1 MTSASQVANECS
13 AWIDPK
19 LIIPAVCV
27 ILASVIVPILLH
39 HLKGRRER
47 NDKIFDIRK
56 VVYTEYFKKYEEAAA
71 SLGQDY
77 EHFSKVTFKD
87 AFYKLLESDSSSE
100 SIVDFQQVV
109 GEFPLKVQDS
119 HRKTTQELTSLKVLG
134 SSKLLSLTKE
144 FEGLN
149 NQMLTLMPEWLGEL
163 NQSMTMPDF
172 EAPIAIR
179 MKKLGAQAESLKES
193 IIQQM
198 RIELGLNKS

>member
-1 MTSASQVANECS
+1 MTSVSQVATECS
-13 AWIDPK
+13 AWTDPK

-27 ILASVIVPILLH
+27 VLASVIVPILLH

-56 VVYTEYFKKYEEAAA
+56 VVYTEYFKKYEDAAE

-77 EHFSKVTFKD
+77 EHFSKVTIKD
-87 AFYKLLESDSSSE
+87 AFYNLLESDNSSE
-100 SIVDFQQVV
+100 SIVEFQQVV
-109 GEFPLKVQDS
+109 GEFPMKVQDS
-119 HRKTTQELTSLKVLG
+119 HRKTTQELTSLKILG

-144 FEGLN
+144 FEDLN
-149 NQMLTLMPEWLGEL
+149 NQMLALTSEWLGEL

-179 MKKLGAQAESLKES
+179 MKELGAQAESLKES

-198 RIELGLNKS
+198 RTELGLNKS

>member
-1 MTSASQVANECS
+1 MASASQVVNECS
-13 AWIDPK
+13 AWVDPK
-19 LIIPAVCV
+19 LIIHAVCV

-39 HLKGRRER
+39 HLKGRREI

-77 EHFSKVTFKD
+77 EHFSKVTIKD

-100 SIVDFQQVV
+100 SIVEFQQLV

-149 NQMLTLMPEWLGEL
+149 NQMLALTSEWLGEL
-163 NQSMTMPDF
+163 NQSMVMPDF
-172 EAPIAIR
+172 EAPIAVR
-179 MKKLGAQAESLKES
+179 MKNMGAQAESLKDS

>member
-1 MTSASQVANECS
+1 MTSVSQVATECS
-13 AWIDPK
+13 AWTDPK

-27 ILASVIVPILLH
+27 VLASVIVPILLH

-56 VVYTEYFKKYEEAAA
+56 VVYTEYFKKYEDAAA
-71 SLGQDY
+71 SLRQDY
-77 EHFSKVTFKD
+77 EHFSKVTIKD
-87 AFYKLLESDSSSE
+87 AFYNLLESDNSSE
-100 SIVDFQQVV
+100 SIVEFQQVV
-109 GEFPLKVQDS
+109 GEFPMKVQDS

-144 FEGLN
+144 FEDLN
-149 NQMLTLMPEWLGEL
+149 NQMLALTSEWLGEL

-179 MKKLGAQAESLKES
+179 MKELGAQAESLKES

-198 RIELGLNKS
+198 RTELGLNKS